1 MTVGKN
7 RSILAGNHPA
17 AIIDSPFYQRISGI
31 KLILSFHIEDQSYFF
46 SVRGPRAFIARRYSS
61 SKADI
66 KSNFSFCYRS
76 VFHSCPLYHRSA
88 LSFVRCHRGFSNLW
102 FLFNVLFCNLMD
114 IAVHVLP
121 KAALHDPCKND
132 LFCQKAFAGCVIV
145 CFFISGRNVFCNR
158 CFRDEEP
165 PFFETIL
172 TRHYIMRLFVIYY
185 KDVIFFQGVFC
196 IEFLPT
202 LAGHIC
208 SRHEGIDSV
217 SSVSLPCPGTT
228 DDPLYLGSRQTF
240 SKASCSPFYF
250 LTGKLFPVSNFAATS
265 FR

>member
-1 MTVGKN
+1 MFPILWGSGAYPDRIHLFDLLIMTVGKN

-172 TRHYIMRLFVIYY
+172 TRHCERRLFVIYY

-196 IEFLPT
+196 IEFLPYLIKYLQF
-202 LAGHIC
+202 LA
-208 SRHEGIDSV
+208 EV
-217 SSVSLPCPGTT
+217 
-228 DDPLYLGSRQTF
+228 
-240 SKASCSPFYF
+240 
-250 LTGKLFPVSNFAATS
+250 
-265 FR
+265 